1 MNFDNYPDNQ
11 IIYNSDRLVLNAKKD
26 DIFLIANK
34 DVSISTGGDLH
45 VDTNA
50 VVVNAKEIQLGLDG
64 GKLESI
70 AKGDSVV
77 SVINNLMSS
86 LATFCSSLSTATGQG
101 VGVVSLVTI
110 NAAAT
115 KLLSEIAQQT
125 NDLNSIKST
134 ISYTN

>member
-26 DIFLIANK
+26 NIFLIANK

-50 VVVNAKEIQLGLDG
+50 VVVNAKNITFGLGND
-64 GKLESI
+64 LEPI
-70 AKGDSVV
+70 AKADSVV

-86 LATFCSSLSTATGQG
+86 IATFCNSLSTATGQG